1 MVFLDLEAGKAPDN
15 INVPFMDTLTQA
27 QKTKIEKAGKLVFE
41 SHKIELQQ
49 HEHRRE
55 QYLTTK
61 SKIFADMMMTLSR
74 ASQNLVK
81 QDTAVFNKLST
92 DGWTMGTY
100 HQGAHPRRQSCIPGG

>member
-1 MVFLDLEAGKAPDN
+1 M
-15 INVPFMDTLTQA
+15 
-27 QKTKIEKAGKLVFE
+27 FE